1 MECSRFSVN
10 VLGPG
15 MARGVPAVALCLGA
29 GACCESPRILPLL
42 CFGLS
47 RGLVL
52 WDTLSSFW
60 VEQSQEMFCRSSSSV
75 FKLQIDIQ
83 LTGRDQSLGE
93 QTSPPGAQRRCR
105 IPSSS
110 CSALPVPRFCAARW
124 RSSACGARLKAH
136 RWSGSQAEAQG

>member
-1 MECSRFSVN
+1 MLSVQCERVGTWDGKRGACSSPLLGSRSVLR
-10 VLGPG
+10 VPPHP
-15 MARGVPAVALCLGA
+15 APAVLRFVSWVGPVGHA
-29 GACCESPRILPLL
+29 
-42 CFGLS
+42 
-47 RGLVL
+47 
-52 WDTLSSFW
+52 LSSFW

-110 CSALPVPRFCAARW
+110 CSALLVPRFCAARW
-124 RSSACGARLKAH
+124 RSSASGARLKAH
-136 RWSGSQAEAQG
+136 RWSGSQVEAQG